1 MERIKI
7 GTITKPQALKGQ
19 FRLKPEIL
27 NMNKL
32 KKLNIIF
39 IDAKSFSVES
49 VTLRDAFAIF
59 KVEGVNSCE
68 DAEKLRNKAVYADLD
83 IEVETHLDLQNFDVI
98 INGENIGKVVDINN
112 YGSKDILSIVGN
124 RNFMLPVIDGLII
137 EVKEASYQVV
147 LNSEI
152 FDQVVVYEN

>member
-32 KKLNIIF
+32 KKLNTIF

-68 DAEKLRNKAVYADLD
+68 DAEKLRNKVVFADLD
-83 IEVETHLDLQNFDVI
+83 IEIENHLDLQNFNVI
-98 INGENIGKVVDINN
+98 LNGENIGKVVDINN
-112 YGSKDILSIVGN
+112 YGSKDILSVVGN

-137 EVKEASYQVV
+137 EMRENSSEVI

-152 FDQVVVYEN
+152 FEQVVVYEN